1 MTGDS
6 KCTCFQKQC
15 SSPRPPGH
23 LKHSDCLFSFK
34 TLHDDVQGETLLPG
48 QKYKERPEKSKV
60 KSIRKRKSCPGLF
73 GSGDDAVACG
83 GGGGSQAT
91 IQPCH
96 DFPQWPPF
104 ASVRSSVRSVVTQ
117 KASKAPGGSP
127 QSPSARQRQAGRQQ
141 SGGGRRHRPTQ
152 FLGSESRGIH

>member
-1 MTGDS
+1 MTGDR

-96 DFPQWPPF
+96 DFPQWPPSAF
-104 ASVRSSVRSVVTQ
+104 ALPSVRSFGGH
-117 KASKAPGGSP
+117 SKGI
-127 QSPSARQRQAGRQQ
+127 QSPRGVSPVPICSAAAGRQAAERWRTTAQ
-141 SGGGRRHRPTQ
+141 TNAIPWLR
-152 FLGSESRGIH
+152 E